1 MSSSGGRLAGASG
14 PDDRRLTVG
23 RLVRILVG
31 SVAGALLIVLVV
43 LALGLFLAAAFE
55 FSVELGWAGVALEG
69 GDAFGLE
76 VDGRI
81 VVPIAALAVVLAL
94 AGVATARRP
103 RR

>member
-1 MSSSGGRLAGASG
+1 MASSGGRPAGSG

-23 RLVRILVG
+23 RLVRILFG
-31 SVAGALLIVLVV
+31 SVAGALVLVLVV

-55 FSVELGWAGVALEG
+55 FSVELGWAGVTLEG
-69 GDAFGLE
+69 GDALGLE